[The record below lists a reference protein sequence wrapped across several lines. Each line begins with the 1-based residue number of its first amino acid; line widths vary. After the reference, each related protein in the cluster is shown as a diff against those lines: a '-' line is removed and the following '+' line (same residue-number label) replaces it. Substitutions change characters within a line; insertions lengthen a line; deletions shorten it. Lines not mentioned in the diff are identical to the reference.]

1 MSHKRPIQADRIL
14 AYMKEH
20 GGITSLDAS
29 RDLGCIRLGA
39 RIFELKERGHDI
51 KSEFIE
57 VEDRYGEK
65 CRVKRYWLGGTE

>member
-1 MSHKRPIQADRIL
+1 MSNKRPIQADRIL

-51 KSEFIE
+51 KSEYIE
-57 VEDRYGEK
+57 VKNRYGEK

>member
-1 MSHKRPIQADRIL
+1 MSHKRPMQADRIL

-57 VEDRYGEK
+57 VENRYGEK
-65 CRVKRYWLGGTE
+65 FRVKRYWLGGTE

>member
-1 MSHKRPIQADRIL
+1 MSNKRPIQADRIL

-29 RDLGCIRLGA
+29 RDLGCMRLGA

-51 KSEFIE
+51 KSEYIE
-57 VEDRYGEK
+57 VKNRYGEK

>member
-1 MSHKRPIQADRIL
+1 MSHKRPMQADRIL
-14 AYMKEH
+14 EYMKEH

-51 KSEFIE
+51 KSEYIE
-57 VEDRYGEK
+57 VKNRYGEK